1 MLATVEACMVEG
13 FYKQMIAALYEAGF
27 RFWKSG
33 KGSHEKWIRDT
44 DRKVVLVSR
53 SKSRH
58 TANETMKQ
66 AGINKRF

>member
-1 MLATVEACMVEG
+1 MVEG
-13 FYKQMIAALYEAGF
+13 FYKQMIAALRDEGF
-27 RFWKSG
+27 RYWKPG
-33 KGSHEKWIRDT
+33 KGSHEKWIRDS

-66 AGINKRF
+66 AGIDKRF